1 MEIKDVVYSRNVVE
15 FVTVAKEFCAFLE
28 GCEKHTA
35 KSFVGACNKVLPL
48 LYYKATLLPETEPV
62 YDENNEQF
70 VTESD
75 YSSVENKVEYL
86 LGQHNQYVE
95 VNDPRVDELTGLYTA
110 SIAEYMADIYQDL
123 KNFVLRYQVGNTYV
137 MNDAIW
143 ECINNF
149 KDFWGIRLANLIR
162 AFHILA
168 HQNIDLDNIKHPDQ
182 SEGSERDT
190 SDWFVTRR
198 QQDMDRNEL
207 M

>member
-1 MEIKDVVYSRNVVE
+1 MDIKDVVYSRNVVE

-35 KSFVGACNKVLPL
+35 RSFVGACNKVLPL

-62 YDENNEQF
+62 YDETNEQF

-75 YSSVENKVEYL
+75 YSTIENKVEYL

-110 SIAEYMADIYQDL
+110 SIAEYLADIYQDL

-137 MNDAIW
+137 MNDALW

-168 HQNIDLDNIKHPDQ
+168 HQNIDLDNIKHPDK
-182 SEGSERDT
+182 SEGAERNT

-198 QQDMDRNEL
+198 QQDMDHNEL

>member
-1 MEIKDVVYSRNVVE
+1 MDVKDVVYSRNVVE

-62 YDENNEQF
+62 YDETNEQF

-95 VNDPRVDELTGLYTA
+95 VNDPRIDELTGLYTA

-123 KNFVLRYQVGNTYV
+123 KNLVLRYQVGNTYV
-137 MNDAIW
+137 MNDALW

-182 SEGSERDT
+182 SEDTERDT

-198 QQDMDRNEL
+198 QQDMDHNEPV
-207 M
+207 